1 MVNYD
6 AQDGFF
12 VQSVLLKAPSL
23 PVTVDL
29 HNSMAHNS
37 LKAEDSHGHSPTRAL
52 GNKTIYPQ
60 QQLQQ
65 QQLGQSKTTLKA
77 VPTSYLSLSTISTL
91 TIQKV
96 HFHHA
101 GNYTCAPSN
110 ARSASVSVHVLQ
122 GIPIHPNC
130 TCLVCLFDVSVLM

>member
-1 MVNYD
+1 MLFPNCRYHDSKMVNYD

-12 VQSVLLKAPSL
+12 VQSVLLKEPTL
-23 PVTVDL
+23 PVAIEL
-29 HNSMAHNS
+29 NHNHNS
-37 LKAEDSHGHSPTRAL
+37 LKGDDTHAHSPTRTL

-60 QQLQQ
+60 QQQQ
-65 QQLGQSKTTLKA
+65 QQQQPLGQLKATLKA

-110 ARSASVSVHVLQ
+110 ARSASISVHVLQ
-122 GIPIHPNC
+122 GI
-130 TCLVCLFDVSVLM
+130 